1 MKCCQKENDNII
13 DYLITTYLQKFR
25 TIMNWDKCLITSR
38 SASNLQKGELNGF
51 SQNSITFI
59 LSYYFYAF
67 IQTLH
72 NMVNLE
78 TTYMGLK
85 LKNPLIVGSSGLTNS
100 VENIIEIEKNGAA
113 AVVLKSLFE
122 EQINFAAH
130 KTFMQDELQ
139 NMYPEADDYI
149 RHYTRENDVAKY
161 LDLIKK
167 AKEAVHIPIIAS
179 INCISGSKEWTGFAK
194 KIEDAGANGLELNV
208 FVMPSNPDKS
218 SADNEKIYFEII
230 DQVLKTVNI
239 PVALKISYYFSSLA
253 KTVTELSWKGIK
265 GIVLFNRF
273 FSPDI
278 DIENFEVK
286 TSNVFSTPAELA
298 LSLRWV
304 AMLSAHVKCDIAA
317 STGVHDGKAIVKQ
330 LLVGAKA
337 VQIASVLYKKGF
349 KEIGSMLEQLENWM
363 ERKNFTSIDQ
373 FNGKMSIDK
382 AENPAAFE
390 RVQFMKHFSGIE

>member
-1 MKCCQKENDNII
+1 MHQ
-13 DYLITTYLQKFR
+13 F
-25 TIMNWDKCLITSR
+25 
-38 SASNLQKGELNGF
+38 
-51 SQNSITFI
+51 
-59 LSYYFYAF
+59 
-67 IQTLH
+67 
-72 NMVNLE
+72 MVNLE
-78 TTYMGLK
+78 TTYMGLN

-122 EQINFAAH
+122 EQINFAVQ
-130 KTFMQDELQ
+130 KTYMQDELS

-149 RHYTRENDVAKY
+149 RNYTRENDVAKY

-167 AKEAVHIPIIAS
+167 AKEAVDIPIIAS
-179 INCISGSKEWTGFAK
+179 INCISGNEWTSFAK
-194 KIEDAGANGLELNV
+194 KIEDAGADALELNV
-208 FVMPSNPDKS
+208 FVMPSDPEKMGV
-218 SADNEKIYFEII
+218 DNEKIYTEII
-230 DQVLKTVNI
+230 DKVLKTVNI
-239 PVALKISYYFSSLA
+239 PVALKLSYYFSSLA
-253 KTVTELSWKGIK
+253 KTVVELSWTGIK

-304 AMLSAHVKCDIAA
+304 AMLSTHVKCDMAA
-317 STGVHDGKAIVKQ
+317 STGVHDGKGIIKQ
-330 LLVGAKA
+330 LLAGAHA

-349 KEIGSMLEQLENWM
+349 REIGSMLEQVENWM
-363 ERKNFTSIDQ
+363 ERKNFTTIDQ
-373 FNGKMSIDK
+373 FRGKMGIDK
-382 AENPAAFE
+382 AKNPAAFE